1 MPMSKQNPG
10 VHAGSIKAEIG
21 GKVLELRSEGVN
33 FRWYRDDGS
42 PTEIARPTER
52 EAARAL
58 MFGGIGE
65 SQSQRP
71 AILVCCKRWKS
82 PSGLHCL
89 GCPLFVSRTV
99 VCACGFQFV
108 PGADETTCS
117 TCRSAR
123 LSPSEL

>member
-1 MPMSKQNPG
+1 MKM
-10 VHAGSIKAEIG
+10 KAEIG

-65 SQSQRP
+65 SQSQGS

-99 VCACGFQFV
+99 VCACGFQFL
-108 PGADETTCS
+108 PGADETACS

-123 LSPSEL
+123 LSPSAL